1 MTPVAPSS
9 GDFGERVR
17 RLRSALGL
25 SQSELAEQIDVAL
38 PTVHRWEAGKSTPR
52 PTAMRSFADFE
63 ARNATAAPRPLRSLR
78 LAPPQL
84 DFAGNPDGVCAFA
97 EAVFLAHGHEFNPAF
112 ATETARIDPVPH
124 QRIAVYEHLLPQ
136 DPLRFLLADDAG
148 AGKTIMTGLLV
159 RELLSRRRLRRVLIV
174 PPAGLVGNWERE
186 LRTLFRL
193 RFAIYGADAGAGEN
207 PFAGAGGDLMIVS
220 VDTLCRPTAFRAL
233 AEPEVAPY
241 DLVVFDEAHKL
252 GVSRHGSRVEKTQRY
267 RLAEV
272 LAGGAP
278 SGDPSGDRFS
288 GLGWVATHLLLLTA
302 TPHMGQD
309 LPWFYLWRLLDAR
322 SFSTGEAVRR
332 LPDATR
338 AQHFLRRT
346 KEEMVDKDGAPLYL
360 PRHCDTLGYA
370 LTDGEGELYERTT
383 AYLREFYGKALANR
397 PAVELALGVFQR
409 RLASSTW
416 ALLRSFERR
425 IGKLGEIVRGIEAGD
440 YDLWALAQE
449 QSGSTGPDFFD
460 TYAADEETSEAG
472 REASEA
478 YEDEVLGAV
487 AALTKEDLQREIRI
501 LEDLRGR
508 ARRLLDAG
516 EESKFGQ
523 LRAVLEAREDAGEKW
538 LIFSEHRD
546 TVDYLVRRLEALG
559 YSGQVVQIHGGMD
572 WREREQAIKRFRAED
587 GARFLIASDAAGEG
601 INLQFCHLMVNYDIP
616 WNPARLEQRM
626 GRIHRYGQ
634 EREVRIVNLVSRG
647 TREGRVLAVLLEKL
661 DAIRQELASDKVFD
675 VIGRLFENRSLRDHM
690 RSLVTDDGE
699 AEAVASVGGA
709 ANSRTVRRIAEQ
721 EHRVYGRAGEVAGR
735 LPGLRAE
742 MEREAIVRLLP
753 AYVRRFV
760 ERSAPLLGLEVWGD
774 LDGFFSLA
782 PAGGAAPAALLSA
795 LDALGEE
802 ERARLSVRRLPRDQS
817 GVWLHPGEPV
827 FDALCAGI
835 RERFERD
842 AARGAIFADPRVE
855 APYFFHLGLV
865 SVEESVPAAGPAGL
879 FPADAPSTRIRGH
892 RLVGLRQ
899 NDDGALIQEPV
910 ERILLLDGIRG
921 AAPGAIP
928 LAGRAVPLRAEA
940 DQQLRAVA
948 EEFSEI
954 HRGQARRESAERARR
969 IATACD
975 LEASELARRRK
986 ELRDRRG
993 ATSEEM
999 ADIRVEQKALPAR
1012 RERALREAAAVAERI
1027 HPGEPRILAHA
1038 LVVPIPDAV
1047 EAPDEPVEE
1056 IAVRIASE
1064 WEIERRGR
1072 VDDVSKPAKARA
1084 RGLSDWPGF
1093 DLVSTRPD
1101 GEKRHIEV
1109 KGRAGRGAIQIQ
1121 RNEWKQA
1128 MNLGK
1133 SYWIYAVFDCATPNP
1148 TLVRVQDPWA
1158 NVFANE
1164 RSTAVFSISAAAL
1177 QQAAE
1182 AHDPA

>member
-1 MTPVAPSS
+1 MTPAAPPPA
-9 GDFGERVR
+9 DFGERVR

-25 SQSELAEQIDVAL
+25 SQGELAEAIGVAL

-52 PTAMRSFADFE
+52 PTALRSFADFE
-63 ARNATAAPRPLRSLR
+63 ARNAAPTPRPLRSLR

-84 DFAGNPDGVCAFA
+84 DFGGNPDGVAAFA
-97 EAVFLAHGHEFNPAF
+97 EALFLAHGHEFNPAF
-112 ATETARIDPVPH
+112 ATETARIDPLPH
-124 QRIAVYEHLLPQ
+124 QRIAVYERMLSQ

-193 RFAIYGADAGAGEN
+193 RCAIYGADASTGEN
-207 PFAGAGGDLMIVS
+207 PFAGPGGDRMIVS
-220 VDTLCRPTAFRAL
+220 VDTLRQPIAFRAL
-233 AEPEVAPY
+233 AEPDIAPY

-252 GVSRHGSRVEKTQRY
+252 GVNRQGSRVVKTRRY
-267 RLAEV
+267 QLAEA
-272 LAGGAP
+272 LAAGAP
-278 SGDPSGDRFS
+278 GGGRFA
-288 GLGWVATHLLLLTA
+288 GLGWTARHLLLLTA
-302 TPHMGQD
+302 TPHMGRD
-309 LPWFYLWRLLDAR
+309 LPWFHLWRLLDSR
-322 SFSTGEAVRR
+322 VFSTGEAVRR
-332 LPDATR
+332 LPDASR
-338 AQHFLRRT
+338 SRYFLRRT
-346 KEEMVDKDGAPLYL
+346 KEEMVDLDGAPLYL
-360 PRHCDTLGYA
+360 RRHCDTLGYA
-370 LTDGEGELYERTT
+370 LTDGEAELYERTT
-383 AYLREFYGKALANR
+383 DYLTEFYGKALSNR
-397 PAVELALGVFQR
+397 PAVELALSVFQR

-425 IGKLGEIVRGIEAGD
+425 IEKLGEIVRGIESGD
-440 YDLWALAQE
+440 HDLQALARE
-449 QSGSTGPDFFD
+449 QSRSAGLDFFD
-460 TYAADEETSEAG
+460 AYAADEETSEAG

-487 AALTKEDLQREIRI
+487 AALTREDLHREIQI
-501 LEDLRGR
+501 LEDLRDR

-523 LRAVLEAREDAGEKW
+523 LRAVLEAPEDAGAKW

-559 YSGQVVQIHGGMD
+559 YSGQVTQIHGGMD
-572 WREREQAIKRFRAED
+572 WRERESAMERFRAEG

-634 EREVRIVNLVSRG
+634 QREVRIVNLVSRG

-661 DAIRQELASDKVFD
+661 DAIRQELDSDKVFD
-675 VIGRLFENRSLRDHM
+675 VIGRLFEDRSLRDHL
-690 RSLVTDDGE
+690 RSLVTGDDE

-709 ANSRTVRRIAEQ
+709 ASSRTVRRIAEQ
-721 EHRVYGRAGEVAGR
+721 ERLVYGRPGDVATR
-735 LPGLRAE
+735 LPRLRAE
-742 MEREAIVRLLP
+742 MEREQSVRLLP

-760 ERSAPLLGLEVWGD
+760 ERSAPLLGLGIWGD

-782 PAGGAAPAALLSA
+782 PAGGAAPPALLSA

-802 ERARLSVRRLPRDQS
+802 ERARLSVRRLPRDAT

-827 FDALCAGI
+827 FDALAAGI
-835 RERFERD
+835 RERFGRD
-842 AARGAIFADPRVE
+842 AARGAIFADPRAE

-865 SVEESVPAAGPAGL
+865 SVEESVPADGRDGL
-879 FPADAPSTRIRGH
+879 FATDPPATRIRGQK
-892 RLVGLRQ
+892 LVGLGQ
-899 NDDGALIQEPV
+899 DGDGPPIQEPV
-910 ERILLLDGIRG
+910 ERMLLLDGIRD

-928 LAGRAVPLRAEA
+928 LAGRAAPLGAEA

-948 EEFSEI
+948 EEWSET
-954 HRGQARRESAERARR
+954 HRGEVRRESAERARR
-969 IATACD
+969 IAITHD
-975 LEASELARRRK
+975 LEAAELARRRTELRKRRGQDPEALAAIRTEQK
-986 ELRDRRG
+986 ELP
-993 ATSEEM
+993 E
-999 ADIRVEQKALPAR
+999 R
-1012 RERALREAAAVAERI
+1012 RERALEEAAALAERI
-1027 HPGEPRILAHA
+1027 RPGEARMLAHA
-1038 LVVPIPDAV
+1038 LVVPMPDAA
-1047 EAPDEPVEE
+1047 EARDEPVEE

-1084 RGLSDWPGF
+1084 RGFTGWPGF

-1101 GEKRHIEV
+1101 GERRHIEV
-1109 KGRAGRGAIQIQ
+1109 KGRAGRGGIQIQ
-1121 RNEWKQA
+1121 RNEWRQA
-1128 MNLGK
+1128 MHLGK
-1133 SYWIYAVFDCATPNP
+1133 NYWIYAVFDCGTPQP
-1148 TLVRVQDPWA
+1148 TLLRVQDPWETL
-1158 NVFANE
+1158 FANE

-1182 AHDPA
+1182 ANDPA

>member
-1 MTPVAPSS
+1 M
-9 GDFGERVR
+9 R

-25 SQSELAEQIDVAL
+25 SQGELAERIGVAL
-38 PTVHRWEAGKSTPR
+38 PTVHRWEAGKSVPR
-52 PTAMRSFADFE
+52 PTAIRSFADFE
-63 ARNATAAPRPLRSLR
+63 ARNAASAARPLRSLR

-84 DFAGNPDGVCAFA
+84 DFAGNPEGVSAFA
-97 EAVFLAHGHEFNPAF
+97 EALFLAHGHEFNPAF
-112 ATETARIDPVPH
+112 ATETARIDPLPH
-124 QRIAVYEHLLPQ
+124 QRIAVYERMLPQ

-159 RELLSRRRLRRVLIV
+159 RELLARRRLQRVLIV

-193 RFAIYGADAGAGEN
+193 RFAIYGAETSPGEN
-207 PFAGAGGDLMIVS
+207 PFAGPAGDLMIVS
-220 VDTLCRPTAFRAL
+220 VDTLRRPTAFRAL
-233 AEPEVAPY
+233 AEPDVAPY

-267 RLAEV
+267 QLAEV

-278 SGDPSGDRFS
+278 SGDRFA
-288 GLGWVATHLLLLTA
+288 GLGWSARHLLLLTA
-302 TPHMGQD
+302 TPHMGRD
-309 LPWFYLWRLLDAR
+309 VPWFYLWRLLDSR

-332 LPDATR
+332 LPDAFR
-338 AQHFLRRT
+338 ALHFLRRT
-346 KEEMVDKDGAPLYL
+346 KEEMVDLDGAPLYL

-370 LTDGEGELYERTT
+370 LTDAEDELYERTT
-383 AYLREFYGKALANR
+383 AYLKEFYGKALTNR
-397 PAVELALGVFQR
+397 PAVELALSVFQR

-416 ALLRSFERR
+416 ALFRSFERR
-425 IGKLGEIVRGIEAGD
+425 IEKLSEVVRGIESGD
-440 YDLWALAQE
+440 HDLRALARE
-449 QSGSTGPDFFD
+449 QSGNVESDFFD
-460 TYAADEETSEAG
+460 AYAADEETSEAG

-478 YEDEVLGAV
+478 YEDQILGAL
-487 AALTKEDLQREIRI
+487 AAVTKEDLQREIQA
-501 LEDLRGR
+501 LEDLRDR
-508 ARRLLDAG
+508 ARQLLDAG

-523 LRAVLEAREDAGEKW
+523 LRSVLEAPEDAGEKW

-559 YSGQVVQIHGGMD
+559 YSGQVAEIHGGMN
-572 WREREQAIKRFRAED
+572 WQEREQAMERFRAED

-634 EREVRIVNLVSRG
+634 KREVRIVNLISGG

-661 DAIRQELASDKVFD
+661 DAIRQELDSDKVFD
-675 VIGRLFENRSLRDHM
+675 IIGRLFQNRSLRDHM
-690 RSLVTDDGE
+690 RSLLTDGGE
-699 AEAVASVGGA
+699 AEVLVNVGA
-709 ANSRTVRRIAEQ
+709 PSATTVTQITEHEQ
-721 EHRVYGRAGEVAGR
+721 RVYGRPGDVAGR
-735 LPGLRAE
+735 LPGLRVA

-802 ERARLSVRRLPRDQS
+802 ERARLSVRRLPRDVS

-835 RERFERD
+835 RERFQRD
-842 AARGAIFADPRVE
+842 AERGAIFADPSAE

-865 SVEESVPAAGPAGL
+865 SVEESVPADGRDGL
-879 FPADAPSTRIRGH
+879 FLTAEPSPRIRAH
-892 RLVGLRQ
+892 KLVGLLQ
-899 NDDGALIQEPV
+899 GDDGALIQQPV
-910 ERILLLDGIRG
+910 ERILLLDGIRK
-921 AAPGAIP
+921 AAPGAVP

-940 DQQLRAVA
+940 DQQLRALA
-948 EEFSEI
+948 EEFAET
-954 HRGQARRESAERARR
+954 HRGQARRESSERAHR

-986 ELRDRRG
+986 ELRDKRG
-993 ATSEEM
+993 ASPEDL
-999 ADIRVEQKALPAR
+999 ADIRMEQKALPSR
-1012 RERALREAAAVAERI
+1012 RERALREATAIAERI
-1027 HPGEPRILAHA
+1027 QPGEARMLAHA
-1038 LVVPIPDAV
+1038 LVVPMPDA
-1047 EAPDEPVEE
+1047 AGARDEPVEE

-1084 RGLSDWPGF
+1084 RGFTDWPGF
-1093 DLVSTRPD
+1093 DLISIRPN

-1109 KGRAGRGAIQIQ
+1109 KGRSGRGAIQIQ

-1128 MNLGK
+1128 MNLED
-1133 SYWIYAVFDCATPNP
+1133 SYWIYAVFDCGTASP
-1148 TLVRVQDPWA
+1148 TLVRVQNPWRH
-1158 NVFANE
+1158 VFANE

-1182 AHDPA
+1182 ADDPA